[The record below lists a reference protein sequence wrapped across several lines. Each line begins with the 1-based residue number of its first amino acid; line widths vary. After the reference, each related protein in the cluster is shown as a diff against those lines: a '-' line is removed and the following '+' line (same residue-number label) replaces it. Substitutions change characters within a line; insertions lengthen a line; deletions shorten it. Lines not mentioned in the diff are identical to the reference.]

1 MRLRGPLGRGLRDE
15 RGMTLVEQLITM
27 TISIVVLFSVLQ
39 VADVFTA
46 GSAASNKR
54 TEAED
59 RMRGEMGRFVRD
71 LREAP
76 PVNTGA
82 APGSITPIIAARA
95 GDIVFRSPR
104 EATGWIRYC
113 TGPAPGATTGNGALR
128 VGTLSGTYVDP
139 GTSCP
144 DGVSGAWTYGTVA
157 TGLQEAP
164 SLFAYDACPNVAT
177 VVCDPAT
184 VATVTMR
191 IAMEHGVGRVLRLTS
206 AVTPRNLG

>member
-1 MRLRGPLGRGLRDE
+1 MSPRGSLRRGLRDE

-54 TEAED
+54 TDAED
-59 RMRGEMGRFVRD
+59 RMRGEMGVFVRT

-76 PVNTGA
+76 PVNA
-82 APGSITPIIAARA
+82 AAATGSITPIIAARA
-95 GDIVFRSPR
+95 ADIVFRSPR
-104 EATGWIRYC
+104 EATGWLRYC
-113 TGPAPGATTGNGALR
+113 TGPAPGSATGNGALR

-157 TGLQEAP
+157 TGLQETE
-164 SLFAYDACPNVAT
+164 SLFAYDVCPNVAT
-177 VVCDPAT
+177 VACDPAT
-184 VATVTMR
+184 VGTVTMR